1 MRVVTVRVAAVSVAM
16 ERVASATVA
25 VAAVAVACYSDGY
38 ACVSVKHINSWG
50 YYNTASNNV

>member
-1 MRVVTVRVAAVSVAM
+1 MTVRVAAVSVAM
-16 ERVASATVA
+16 EMVASATVA